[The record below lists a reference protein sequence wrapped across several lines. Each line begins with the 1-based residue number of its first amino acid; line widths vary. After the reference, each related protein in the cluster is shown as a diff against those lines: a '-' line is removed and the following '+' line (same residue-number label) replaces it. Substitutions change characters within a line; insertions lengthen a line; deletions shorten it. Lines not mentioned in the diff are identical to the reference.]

1 MNKLNEVPFN
11 LMTEKGELVM
21 TEDPTFIKLK
31 MDTFVGNLV
40 CVSFVQGDEPVRKD
54 FNNTQISVEAIL
66 EEHPDNEGL
75 YRVLVS
81 DSTYSYFKLNDIWN
95 IVHNTIEGKRP
106 IIFIK

>member
-1 MNKLNEVPFN
+1 MSKSNEIPFN
-11 LMTEKGELVM
+11 LVTKKGEIVM
-21 TEDPTFIKLK
+21 TEDPTVIQLK
-31 MDTFVGNLV
+31 MGTFVGKTV
-40 CVSFVQGDEPVRKD
+40 CVAYVQGDEPVRKD
-54 FNNTQISVEAIL
+54 SNKTQISVEAIL
-66 EEHPDNEGL
+66 EKHPDKSL

>member
-11 LMTEKGELVM
+11 LVTEKGELVM

-40 CVSFVQGDEPVRKD
+40 CVAFVQGDEPVR
-54 FNNTQISVEAIL
+54 NNFETQISVEAIL

-81 DSTYSYFKLNDIWN
+81 DSTYSYFKFNDIWN
-95 IVHNTIEGKRP
+95 IAHNTIEGKRP
-106 IIFIK
+106 IIFIR